1 MEISGKT
8 YGALGHFPTIVG
20 LLRLKLGQRPAKS
33 ANVKV
38 PNSTMW
44 GKSVMEISGKTYCSL
59 GHFPTVAGLLRLKH
73 GQFLAKSANVKV
85 PNPTMWGKKRDGD

>member
-1 MEISGKT
+1 MEVVHPPRVIIDDPNPTMWGKSVMEISGKT

-38 PNSTMW
+38 PNSNMW
-44 GKSVMEISGKTYCSL
+44 GKSVMEISAESEIPVFKE
-59 GHFPTVAGLLRLKH
+59 
-73 GQFLAKSANVKV
+73 GQSI
-85 PNPTMWGKKRDGD
+85 T